1 MKATN
6 NCIAI
11 TDKSHCSSW
20 LYGLNDSVSNLIFVE
35 PGDKD
40 RISSLLGTVD
50 VDIALVHL
58 PSQDAAS
65 TADDQQQAL
74 NRDLG
79 MIEDLVAS
87 KPTLAVIALV
97 ETTNQDTFLPII
109 RSGARD
115 IIQIGTPA
123 HEAQAVIKRHQKR
136 NNKPSTPQQA
146 EAGHIYTLL
155 NARMGDGNALFC
167 MHMALE
173 MQKRGPTL
181 LLDLGNPNADIMLI
195 MGLAS
200 KFSLIDVIQNR
211 TRLDATL
218 IETGFARHESGLSL
232 LSMPEDEQR
241 YSQLTPADLSLIL
254 YALKRHFD
262 YIFIN
267 LAGITDPELLRASLK
282 LSSATFMLVEQT
294 IPSCKRNLDLLE
306 SLRQLKITL
315 PDSRLVVDRLMQDI
329 SPSADS
335 IAKSFG
341 MPLGGTLPGV
351 GHLRLSCINT
361 GESMFDKVPN
371 SSYAAAIKKLVGDLP
386 GMYMQTH
393 ARRPTPLLVRL
404 KNAFDHLVSGR

>member
-241 YSQLTPADLSLIL
+241 YSQLTPADLNLIL
-254 YALKRHFD
+254 YALQRHFD

-267 LAGITDPELLRASLK
+267 LAGITDPAADKALRRALGRLDGQWLIGAIDVRSGECDWVHRRSSNREMTSALRAFWNSGRT
-282 LSSATFMLVEQT
+282 SSA
-294 IPSCKRNLDLLE
+294 
-306 SLRQLKITL
+306 
-315 PDSRLVVDRLMQDI
+315 
-329 SPSADS
+329 
-335 IAKSFG
+335 
-341 MPLGGTLPGV
+341 LGGMNCTKIAEVRPLFISTMP
-351 GHLRLSCINT
+351 T
-361 GESMFDKVPN
+361 VP
-371 SSYAAAIKKLVGDLP
+371 AAP
-386 GMYMQTH
+386 
-393 ARRPTPLLVRL
+393 
-404 KNAFDHLVSGR
+404 DHP